1 MGNSNKTAS
10 GLKVLNSL
18 VERSNP
24 VLNGR
29 ILMKHFPDLRRR
41 VTALSLLLSV
51 LFISLAGTRAQQ
63 QRRTQTATP
72 PSTPATNS
80 TALQASLATTAR
92 PQLVLLIVVDQFR
105 YDYLER
111 FNDIFGAGGFRR
123 LMRDGAF
130 WTQTNY
136 DHMPTYTAPG
146 HATLMTGAWPAETGI
161 IANEWP
167 DLEKGRNITSVED
180 EQARLLN
187 GEQGEMASSPR
198 RLMASTLG
206 DELRLATNDRSKVI
220 GISIKDRSAILP
232 AGRHANAAYWF
243 STMSGRMVT
252 SNYYFNQMPQWVT
265 AFNDAKPADKYFG
278 ARWERL
284 LPESEYERRA
294 GADDPAWEN
303 VKATGDTNKF
313 PHVITGGASAPGKEF
328 YGALDYS
335 PFSNDLLLS
344 FAEQAITNEKLGE
357 DADTDVLTL
366 SFSANDYVGHRFGP
380 YSQEMMDITVRTDK
394 QIEELLKFVDTKV
407 GLRNTLVVFT
417 ADHGV
422 AMSPEQASALGFSGF
437 RIAGADVLH
446 AMKNAIS
453 ARYNPKNQ
461 QPDPTADYIQTF
473 YNGNVYFNRVALKRD
488 AIDPEEI
495 ERICGDASLTVPGMS
510 RYFTRTQLMRRAISP
525 DDAVARRVLHG
536 FYPTRS
542 GDVIVVYEPFKY
554 LDTITSVTH
563 GSPYSYDTHV
573 PLILMGASFRA
584 GRYLEAAA
592 PSDIAPT
599 LAAVLRVQAPS
610 NSMGRVLTQ
619 CIVQAGVVAGSR

>member
-1 MGNSNKTAS
+1 
-10 GLKVLNSL
+10 
-18 VERSNP
+18 
-24 VLNGR
+24 
-29 ILMKHFPDLRRR
+29 MKRFSDFRRR
-41 VTALSLLLSV
+41 LTALALSLSL
-51 LFISLAGTRAQQ
+51 LFISLAGTNA
-63 QRRTQTATP
+63 QRRSQTDTTKLA
-72 PSTPATNS
+72 PATQPAVNN
-80 TALQASLATTAR
+80 AAQVLDAR
-92 PQLVLLIVVDQFR
+92 PRLVLLIVVDQFR

-111 FNDIFGAGGFRR
+111 FNDLFVAGGLRR
-123 LMRDGAF
+123 LMREGAS
-130 WTQTNY
+130 WTQANY

-187 GEQGEMASSPR
+187 GEPGEVASSPR
-198 RLMASTLG
+198 RLMVSTLG
-206 DELRLATNDRSKVI
+206 DELRMATNDRSKVI
-220 GISIKDRSAILP
+220 GISIKDRAAILP

-243 STMSGRMVT
+243 STISGRMIT
-252 SNYYFNQMPQWVT
+252 SNYYFNQMPRWVA
-265 AFNDAKPADKYFG
+265 AFNDARPADKYFG

-284 LPESEYERRA
+284 LPESEYTERA
-294 GADDPAWEN
+294 GADDPAWEQVNN
-303 VKATGDTNKF
+303 VPGDTNKF
-313 PHVITGGASAPGKEF
+313 PHIITGGAGQPGKEF

-344 FAEQAITNEKLGE
+344 FAEQAITNEQLG
-357 DADTDVLTL
+357 ADTDTDILTL

-380 YSQEMMDITVRTDK
+380 YSQEMMDITLRTDR
-394 QIEELLKFVDTKV
+394 QIEELLKFVDARV
-407 GLRNTLVVFT
+407 GLRNTIVIFT

-422 AMSPEQASALGFSGF
+422 APSPEQAAAMGLPGL
-437 RIAGADVLH
+437 RIAGTDILH

-453 ARYNPKNQ
+453 ARYNRKGE
-461 QPDPTADYIQTF
+461 QPDPTANYIQAF

-488 AIDPEEI
+488 GVDEEEI

-510 RYFTRTQLMRRAISP
+510 RYFTRAQLMRRAIAP
-525 DDAVARRVLHG
+525 GDDVARRVLHG

-542 GDVIVVYEPFKY
+542 GDLIVVYEPFKY
-554 LDTITSVTH
+554 LETTIAVTH

-573 PLILMGASFRA
+573 PLILMGAGFRA

-610 NSMGRVLTQ
+610 NSVGRVLTEG
-619 CIVQAGVVAGSR
+619 IVQAGVMTGAK